1 MFFNGNFRRPVRQ
14 FRVLLLILLACS
26 CLSFVAQS
34 LSFSFSFLPAVS
46 ASSAYEFEDDEDA
59 YDHDEFYGE
68 PAPPKGNKKNE
79 TAKKDDKNN
88 YYLEFAGI
96 IFVVAY
102 AANFIFGM
110 RKNQKVKQEWFA
122 ALESTL
128 QSQFHDISA
137 FEGDA
142 ELDGSMWKESQN
154 CYKLY
159 ASGRTHCSGMLIT
172 LKLKCRQDLFSVI
185 LAFLDLA
192 QSRDKVLIEINMN
205 DECVDTFV
213 FSVMKKREESRY
225 RDIYPDLKDYAQSV
239 SSPRLP
245 KSLSVLTDCAD
256 LQAIFLDGKV
266 LRTIEQQKD
275 LFLLMHLT
283 DQNRN
288 GFGGSHMLRFEYFFP
303 KKGDFSG
310 LLRLTEMAVY
320 FVDCVAKV
328 TISPQARKNAVKWRQ
343 RVISARSRASHSDRQ
358 EAYARKKRG
367 RARASV
373 CIRTIAE
380 CRCEAEEGGE
390 GISTGTEKAEEN
402 ADNSMMK
409 IFKKE

>member
-68 PAPPKGNKKNE
+68 PAPPKGNKKKE

-266 LRTIEQQKD
+266 IRTIEQQKD

-283 DQNRN
+283 DQNTN

-303 KKGDFSG
+303 KKMRFQRTVATHRNGR
-310 LLRLTEMAVY
+310 LLRRLCRQSHNFAAGAEECREMAPTRD
-320 FVDCVAKV
+320 FGTFARL
-328 TISPQARKNAVKWRQ
+328 PLGQAGGV
-343 RVISARSRASHSDRQ
+343 RAQ
-358 EAYARKKRG
+358 KRG

-373 CIRTIAE
+373 SIRTIAE

-390 GISTGTEKAEEN
+390 GISTGTEKA
-402 ADNSMMK
+402 
-409 IFKKE
+409 KKK